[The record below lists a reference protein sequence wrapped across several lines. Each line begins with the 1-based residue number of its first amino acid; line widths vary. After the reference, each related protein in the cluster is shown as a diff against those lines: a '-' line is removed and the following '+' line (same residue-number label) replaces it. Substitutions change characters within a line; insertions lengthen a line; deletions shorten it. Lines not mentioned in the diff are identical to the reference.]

1 MICECHGEG
10 GPMLQQRNLTLVF
23 WIVCAPWRGN
33 ETFSFRNKSCK
44 GCILS
49 SQRDYWQIYLE
60 ISPVSRIVGP
70 VLFLMT
76 LPTVFVKHP
85 QRAINRNSLSTAHL
99 SIASTPVWMYV
110 QYLQPDCIPVGC
122 VPPARWPYLAA
133 CSAGGGLLLRGVCSW
148 GGSAPGGLLLGV
160 VSQHALR
167 QTHPS

>member
-1 MICECHGEG
+1 MFHENDLWLSRG

-44 GCILS
+44 ACILS

-76 LPTVFVKHP
+76 LPTVLVKHP

-99 SIASTPVWMYV
+99 SIASTPVCMYV
-110 QYLQPDCIPVGC
+110 QYLQ
-122 VPPARWPYLAA
+122 
-133 CSAGGGLLLRGVCSW
+133 SW
-148 GGSAPGGLLLGV
+148 NVISEVHSVTLCDIYTYTCYITFYVELCRRKLILC
-160 VSQHALR
+160 H
-167 QTHPS
+167 